1 MKAKIG
7 RSSTMKK
14 GTLESKLR
22 IPSMW
27 AIRAGKKGEAH
38 ELFLDHDIIALTDSD
53 LSNLRKLPAKRQ
65 AFYKEYQKRHPEDT
79 RIGVSGIGG
88 KFFRF
93 VHEIQT
99 GDMVLYPSLK
109 DKQIYIGKIV
119 GEYSFNLKPNP
130 KFPHRRGVIWEYVVS
145 KTALSETA
153 KRELGAART
162 FFEYKTH
169 AKEILEMITENKVI
183 KYRTIKHKK
192 VG

>member
-1 MKAKIG
+1 MK
-7 RSSTMKK
+7 R

-38 ELFLDHDIIALTDSD
+38 ELFLDHDIIVLTDSD
-53 LSNLRKLPAKRQ
+53 LSDLRKLPAKRQ
-65 AFYKEYQKRHPEDT
+65 AFYKEYQKRHPGDT
-79 RIGVSGIGG
+79 RTGVSGIGG

-93 VHEIQT
+93 VHEIQI

-119 GEYSFNLKPNP
+119 GEYSYNLKPNP
-130 KFPHRRGVIWEYVVS
+130 KFPHHRGVIWEYVVS

-162 FFEYKTH
+162 FFEYMTH
-169 AKEILEMITENKVI
+169 AKEILEMITENKVM